1 MKRLIVFV
9 LLTTMI
15 LLVSNMNIDA
25 AGSGYTL
32 AVTSDLSTSSDYYIV
47 NVDIESKLENFSGTM
62 RVVVENDKASLVGYE
77 TIVSVP
83 KGNTKTYSVDIP
95 VKGLDAHKEI
105 TIYLYN
111 TS

>member
-32 AVTSDLSTSSDYYIV
+32 AVTSDLSTSSEYYIV
-47 NVDIESKLENFSGTM
+47 NVK
-62 RVVVENDKASLVGYE
+62 
-77 TIVSVP
+77 
-83 KGNTKTYSVDIP
+83 
-95 VKGLDAHKEI
+95 
-105 TIYLYN
+105 
-111 TS
+111 